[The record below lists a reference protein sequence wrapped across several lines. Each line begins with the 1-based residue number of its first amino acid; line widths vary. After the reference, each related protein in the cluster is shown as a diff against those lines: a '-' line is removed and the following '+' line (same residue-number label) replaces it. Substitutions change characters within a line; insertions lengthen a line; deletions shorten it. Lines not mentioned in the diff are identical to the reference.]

1 MPRHLANFIEAVRS
15 REKDHLSAQSLIG
28 YRSVICCH
36 MANTSHLLGHR
47 EQAEA
52 IAESIR
58 ASSELSDAFE
68 RCRGYLRDNDVD
80 LGATPATLGPWLT
93 FTEGFA
99 EKANALA
106 RRHYRAPYV
115 MPEIA

>member
-1 MPRHLANFIEAVRS
+1 M
-15 REKDHLSAQSLIG
+15 
-28 YRSVICCH
+28 
-36 MANTSHLLGHR
+36 
-47 EQAEA
+47 AEA

-68 RCRGYLRDNDVD
+68 RCRSYLRDNDVD
-80 LGATPATLGPWLT
+80 LSATPATLGPWLAFDAQRER
-93 FTEGFA
+93 FTGDFA